1 MRERVFDWIFEHGA
15 SALAWTVLL
24 LLVPMLLTGGM

>member
-1 MRERVFDWIFEHGA
+1 MRERLYDWICDKGA
-15 SALAWTVLL
+15 AALAWTALL

>member
-1 MRERVFDWIFEHGA
+1 MRERLYDWLCDNGA
-15 SALAWTVLL
+15 AALAWTAL

>member
-1 MRERVFDWIFEHGA
+1 MRERVLDWIFEHGA
-15 SALAWTVLL
+15 AALAWTAL

>member
-1 MRERVFDWIFEHGA
+1 MRERLYDWICDKGA
-15 SALAWTVLL
+15 SALAWTALL